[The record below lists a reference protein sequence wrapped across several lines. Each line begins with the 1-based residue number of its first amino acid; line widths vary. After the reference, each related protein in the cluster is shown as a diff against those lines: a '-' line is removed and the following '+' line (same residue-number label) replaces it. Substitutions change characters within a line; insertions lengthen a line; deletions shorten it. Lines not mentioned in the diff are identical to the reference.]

1 MKKIVVAS
9 NNRHKISEIEAM
21 LAKIYGGEIKAL
33 SLSDIGFT
41 KEIEENG
48 KTFEENA
55 EIKARAAAAL
65 GYTAIADDSGLC
77 VDALDGKP
85 GIYSARFAG
94 EPCSD
99 AENNKKLLA
108 LMADVPDEKRGAK
121 FVCVLCCITPD
132 GRELFARG
140 ECPGTI
146 LHRAKGEGGFG
157 YDPLFLYENGKSFA
171 ELSPEEKNKV
181 SHRARAMVRFAEQ
194 AKETKILD

>member
-65 GYTAIADDSGLC
+65 GYTAIADDSGLG

-121 FVCVLCCITPD
+121 FVCVLCCITSD

-181 SHRARAMVRFAEQ
+181 SHRARAMARFAEL